1 MSFDNKYNSLEHI
14 NTLYIRNLNENV
26 SKNKL
31 REAITLLFNKIG
43 ISIRSITIYSNL
55 QLKGQAFVTLSNRS
69 ECDRVISELNTTIL
83 FEKPMDIYL
92 AKVNS
97 DNGVKQIIDNNNNST
112 NNDFE
117 NYLNSQKQKRLVN
130 RNERLS
136 KEPYLTSSKKRKAL
150 DSSSSSSSNIDSSI
164 SSSSVI
170 IDSFNSNNTKK
181 PKIIDSSTPN
191 HILLLQNLPIDI
203 NSNDLYIIFDNFD
216 GLRNIN
222 LVNIRNLAFIE
233 FENEYLSNLCL
244 QTLGKNFNI
253 KNDHQVFLSFAMKWI
268 NWNVVFF

>member
-1 MSFDNKYNSLEHI
+1 MSFDSKYNSLEHI

-55 QLKGQAFVTLSNRS
+55 QLKGQAFVTLSDRL
-69 ECDRVISELNTTIL
+69 ECDKVISELNTTIL

-97 DNGVKQIIDNNNNST
+97 DNGVKQIIESNSTNNST

-150 DSSSSSSSNIDSSI
+150 DSSSSTSNIDTST

-191 HILLLQNLPIDI
+191 HILLLQNLPIAI

-233 FENEYLSNLCL
+233 FENEYLSSLCL

-253 KNDHQVFLSFAMKWI
+253 KNDHQVFLSFAMK
-268 NWNVVFF
+268 